1 MKRLKPRLIASGF
14 TLLEIIVV
22 MTIMMLIIGIGY
34 ASFSFFEEDDPLER
48 PIQQLTQM
56 SKHAL
61 NTAVLNHRG
70 MMIGFNKDSFGVIGA
85 EAVGMGSFSFS
96 KDIKISLRRWGD
108 RDWTK
113 AEGQIWR
120 FGEQGICEP
129 IKVRFEDKLGNS
141 REMSFHPLTGGVV
154 N

>member
-1 MKRLKPRLIASGF
+1 MKFCPAIGF
-14 TLLEIIVV
+14 TLSQLLFFTQKVRN
-22 MTIMMLIIGIGY
+22 MSTISDVI
-34 ASFSFFEEDDPLER
+34 S
-48 PIQQLTQM
+48 
-56 SKHAL
+56 AL
-61 NTAVLNHRG
+61 KTAAHPVARALHKGDHFKVL
-70 MMIGFNKDSFGVIGA
+70 MIGFNKDSFGVIGA